1 MKRRV
6 ALAVA
11 AAWVLVGVVQAVQ
24 SAVGGSLQGNPVD
37 LGMALRGSLVQSL
50 PWIPITLAIVAL
62 VVRFPL
68 TRERFA
74 RSVGVHLAAVPVVA
88 FFANVL
94 VVLGFWFLAGRFD
107 GVVPL
112 VRSAA
117 MWAAIRLHVALLVYT
132 VIAGLTQ
139 ALLYFRDARE
149 RELRLARVEG
159 QLTRAR
165 LDALTAQIRPHFL
178 FNTLHTIGQLW
189 RSGRHVEADAMLD
202 RLGELF
208 HRVQDSTAS
217 SEVSLADELQL
228 VRDYL
233 AIEEARFGD
242 RLRASVTASS
252 PSLACRVP
260 PLVLQ
265 PLVENAVRHGIARTS
280 SAGRIEVE
288 ATLEDGRLVV
298 EVRDDGPGFSPETE
312 SSGVGLRNTRERLA
326 QLYGPEGRLEIRRG
340 GDGRG
345 TTARIEL
352 PARNGR

>member
-1 MKRRV
+1 MTPTSDPVRDAASTAPAAR
-6 ALAVA
+6 LLEDRAV
-11 AAWVLVGVVQAVQ
+11 
-24 SAVGGSLQGNPVD
+24 
-37 LGMALRGSLVQSL
+37 
-50 PWIPITLAIVAL
+50 
-62 VVRFPL
+62 
-68 TRERFA
+68 
-74 RSVGVHLAAVPVVA
+74 
-88 FFANVL
+88 
-94 VVLGFWFLAGRFD
+94 
-107 GVVPL
+107 
-112 VRSAA
+112 
-117 MWAAIRLHVALLVYT
+117 RLYIALLIYG

-189 RSGRHVEADAMLD
+189 RSGRHAEADAMLD
-202 RLGELF
+202 QLGDLF
-208 HRVQDSTAS
+208 HRVQDSTSS
-217 SEVSLADELQL
+217 SEVTLADELEL
-228 VRDYL
+228 VRGYL

-242 RLRASVTASS
+242 RLRASVTAS
-252 PSLACRVP
+252 PASLACRVP

-265 PLVENAVRHGIARTS
+265 PLVENAVRHGISKIS
-280 SAGRIEVE
+280 SAGRVEIE

-298 EVRDDGPGFSPETE
+298 EVRDDGPGFRPETA

-326 QLYGPEGRLEIRRG
+326 QLYGSEGRLEIRG
-340 GDGRG
+340 GNGRG